1 MKLNISDFLSFF
13 LILIISLFF
22 VLELFLFQGRPAAF
36 DSNFHI
42 TNIAQFSKIIGKGEF
57 PVIWMN
63 SFANYGIPMGI
74 FTHQLTNYLG
84 GAIVFL
90 TQDPVTSYNV
100 LVFIA
105 IFLSNIFLYLFL
117 RLYFSPIASFL
128 GIFIFSFTPY
138 HIFNIYVRGAMPEVF
153 SGIFLPLILIALFL
167 LIIRKKTYAFFLLS
181 LFIVGLTLT
190 HPMMLV
196 VFSSLFVPYLIYLL
210 IVSNLSIKSRIKI
223 FVASTFF
230 MLLGKDNKHH
240 GMS

>member
-1 MKLNISDFLSFF
+1 MSHIMKFIKLDYFFSF
-13 LILIISLFF
+13 LIVIISLFF
-22 VLELFLFQGRPAAF
+22 VLELFLFPGRPATF

-42 TNIAQFSKIIGKGEF
+42 TNIAQFSKIIGGGEF
-57 PVIWMN
+57 PIVWMN

-90 TQDPVTSYNV
+90 THDPTVSYNL

-117 RLYFSPIASFL
+117 RFYFSPL
-128 GIFIFSFTPY
+128 GSLLGTFIFCFTPY

-167 LIIRKKTYAFFLLS
+167 LIIKRKTYAFFLLT
-181 LFIVGLTLT
+181 LFIVGLTLN
-190 HPMMLV
+190 HPMMLIV
-196 VFSSLFVPYLIYLL
+196 YSLMFIPYLIFLL
-210 IVSNLSIKSRIKI
+210 IISK
-223 FVASTFF
+223 
-230 MLLGKDNKHH
+230 
-240 GMS
+240 